1 MNCFKI
7 VKFGLP
13 YLIFIFILLFFFSFF
28 KNNTLLTINCY
39 FTYHKSIW
47 SRGLDPA
54 MILLGQTQIKSF
66 VSVRALYTLC
76 ILFGLLQFLMADL
89 DNETFSEDLA
99 FDFCG
104 LRCSCH

>member
-1 MNCFKI
+1 
-7 VKFGLP
+7 
-13 YLIFIFILLFFFSFF
+13 
-28 KNNTLLTINCY
+28 
-39 FTYHKSIW
+39 
-47 SRGLDPA
+47 

-66 VSVRALYTLC
+66 ISVHALYTLC
-76 ILFGLLQFLMADL
+76 ILFGLLWFLMADL